1 MYEASEGMLANVEFS
16 HAFKRAVPE
25 EIKWA
30 PPEASALM
38 DQHADGYCDFVNS
51 RAASS
56 FQRVGFFLRFIVRRL
71 AVPVFLF
78 TLELDAAA
86 RRAGLLDTVRPVA
99 RRLTPPSARLFNFLS
114 AAFSCLRLALS
125 KVTTLPWP
133 NSRAQAISVP

>member
-1 MYEASEGMLANVEFS
+1 MATPHLVRSISAVECASGLMLNQHPRS
-16 HAFKRAVPE
+16 IAFWCHLR
-25 EIKWA
+25 
-30 PPEASALM
+30 
-38 DQHADGYCDFVNS
+38 DFVKES
-51 RAASS
+51 CAASS
-56 FQRVGFFLRFIVRRL
+56 FQREGFFLRFIVRRL
-71 AVPVFLF
+71 AVSVFLF